1 MFLCGMNTYRR
12 IRRGA
17 ELTHPY
23 WVVLPEERCI
33 GANFFALRDFCAE
46 RGLSLS
52 RHGRTLPR
60 REGYYQVFMF
70 AEEVHAEIFSDA
82 FNGERM
88 RAAERPKPRKLK

>member
-1 MFLCGMNTYRR
+1 MNIYRR
-12 IRRGA
+12 ILLGA

-70 AEEVHAEIFSDA
+70 AEEAHAEIFSDA